1 MTNARLALR
10 DTRKAGCCSARP
22 RRLRSSL

>member
-10 DTRKAGCCSARP
+10 DTRKAGCRSARP
-22 RRLRSSL
+22 RRLRSL